1 MMFVSP
7 AKLSSTDRPW
17 RRVSASDATT
27 TAATPGGG
35 GGGAAYPRSSS
46 AEVATLRLSP
56 CVPSRRSSL
65 DGTVQRSDVEATDL
79 MGHVTPQTVTRLL
92 VSEKP
97 APLMTSSAPP
107 ARLTV
112 AGESPE
118 RVRLIPVTVGRLELP
133 RAEPPTFTRVT
144 ACEPESGG
152 LALRRRC
159 VGAAKALHG
168 EDYSEMHFA

>member
-1 MMFVSP
+1 MFVSP
-7 AKLSSTDRPW
+7 AKLSSTDRPR

-152 LALRRRC
+152 LALHVIC
-159 VGAAKALHG
+159 VLVPVPVGTHRVLP
-168 EDYSEMHFA
+168 M